1 MGRSPIALMTRL
13 APMAMTRKSNAYFLI
28 LMNDKVLSEHRNWP
42 SIIMLFLVMMLS
54 GGNHLFIRNP
64 ICLLVIVVYGVRI
77 YKLLGGLTL
86 QCIPQADMVF
96 LCSVLMRYCTAS
108 HNLEHIRQC
117 RHSSI
122 VKYHCWND
130 CLCLL

>member
-1 MGRSPIALMTRL
+1 
-13 APMAMTRKSNAYFLI
+13 
-28 LMNDKVLSEHRNWP
+28 MNDKVLSEHRNWP

-86 QCIPQADMVF
+86 QCIPRRIWYFFAAF
-96 LCSVLMRYCTAS
+96 LCVIALQAIILNIFDSAAIAALSNIIAGM
-108 HNLEHIRQC
+108 
-117 RHSSI
+117 I
-122 VKYHCWND
+122 VYAYYKLAD
-130 CLCLL
+130 TDALI